1 VTGAVRVPP
10 GAGVRT
16 GLRRALWSRAWPAGR
31 RARHRALCFAL
42 LAALSAGC
50 AARAPQPTAEQLAL
64 RQRAAGETARRH
76 DDPGTAAS
84 LYRRAS
90 RNAAAVDRPRLA
102 ADAACREGIARLAAG
117 DAPRA
122 EEAFARAAP
131 LARDAGD
138 PALAARALLG
148 VARARSVAGA
158 ADVAPPLR
166 EALALARE
174 GKDPVAEALAEVGLG
189 ALAAPA
195 EARERYAAAER
206 LAGDEPAVAGPLRLN
221 RARLDEREG
230 RAAEARAG
238 YRAAVA
244 PLSVADDRVG
254 LLAALR
260 AAARHADGD
269 PAAAAEAADLHR
281 RAALVADGLG
291 RADVAAAERRA
302 AEAAAKR

>member
-1 VTGAVRVPP
+1 MSAGRQAS
-10 GAGVRT
+10 GVR
-16 GLRRALWSRAWPAGR
+16 LRASGR
-31 RARHRALCFAL
+31 VVRARHRSVAPCA
-42 LAALSAGC
+42 LAALALALSGC
-50 AARAPQPTAEQLAL
+50 GGRPRHPGAEELAL

-122 EEAFARAAP
+122 EEAFSRAAP

-148 VARARSVAGA
+148 LARARSVAGA

-166 EALALARE
+166 EALALARD

-189 ALAAPA
+189 ALAPAA
-195 EARERYAAAER
+195 EARARYAAAAD
-206 LAGDEPAVAGPLRLN
+206 LAGDEPPVAGPLRLN
-221 RARLDEREG
+221 LARLDEREG
-230 RAAEARAG
+230 RTAEARAG
-238 YRAAVA
+238 YRAAIA
-244 PLSVADDRVG
+244 PLATADDRVG
-254 LLAALR
+254 LLAALQ
-260 AAARHADGD
+260 AAARLTAAD
-269 PAAAAEAADLHR
+269 PASAAEAAELHR
-281 RAALVADGLG
+281 RAAAVADGLG
-291 RADVAAAERRA
+291 RDAVAREERELAGRT
-302 AEAAAKR
+302 RL